1 MRHILCVTLLSL
13 GPDLPQ
19 VAMRLLGFL
28 FVAARGAGER
38 GGGRGRGREQAH
50 GVQGKGDAAT
60 ATADARAL
68 GEGLGPWEKGVRR
81 GVGEGDWDGEEDACG
96 WRVGRSLRM
105 CVPEGYATSSRCK
118 DDATCKRPKQAQSA
132 LPTEK
137 LM

>member
-38 GGGRGRGREQAH
+38 GGDEDEDGSKPTGCKGR
-50 GVQGKGDAAT
+50 AT
-60 ATADARAL
+60 WRPRRRTP
-68 GEGLGPWEKGVRR
+68 GPWVKGSGDGKGVRR
-81 GVGEGDWDGEEDACG
+81 GVGERDWDGEEAAGG

>member
-28 FVAARGAGER
+28 FVAARGAGE

-50 GVQGKGDAAT
+50 GVQGKGDVAT

-68 GEGLGPWEKGVRR
+68 GEGLGRWERGQKGVSAKGIGTARR
-81 GVGEGDWDGEEDACG
+81 TRVDGGSGEAFEC
-96 WRVGRSLRM
+96 VSLKGMLHHQGARM
-105 CVPEGYATSSRCK
+105 MQHARGPSKLR
-118 DDATCKRPKQAQSA
+118 A
-132 LPTEK
+132 LSPQK
-137 LM
+137 N

>member
-68 GEGLGPWEKGVRR
+68 GEGLGPWEKGVRKGCRRR
-81 GVGEGDWDGEEDACG
+81 GLGRRGGRVWMEGRAKPSNVC
-96 WRVGRSLRM
+96 
-105 CVPEGYATSSRCK
+105 P
-118 DDATCKRPKQAQSA
+118 
-132 LPTEK
+132 
-137 LM
+137 